1 MEKGEMK
8 MSNSPLVTYTKLSP
22 NHSGRRNHVIDT
34 ISIHC
39 MAGNASVETCGALFA
54 DPSRKASSNYGIGS
68 DGRIALYVDEANR
81 SWCTSSASNDH
92 RAITIEVAN
101 NGGAPDWPV
110 SDKAYAA
117 LLDLLTDICQRNGI
131 KKLLWKGDK
140 SLIGQVDKQNMT
152 VHRWFAAKACPGDYL
167 YNRHGEIAAEVNR
180 RLEGEEKPM
189 DIAKLISEMTNEQ
202 AYQLM
207 QKAELHAKTLSEPAW
222 SQQEGHWAKAMENGI
237 VDGTSPER
245 PMKRDEVIAVLGRK
259 GIL

>member
-1 MEKGEMK
+1 

-34 ISIHC
+34 VSIHC

-117 LLDLLTDICQRNGI
+117 LLDLLTDICRRNGI
-131 KKLLWKGDK
+131 KKLLWQGDK
-140 SLIGQVDKQNMT
+140 ALIGQVEQQNMT

-167 YNRHGEIAAEVNR
+167 YRRHGQIAAEVNR
-180 RLEGEEKPM
+180 RLEEEEETV
-189 DIAKLISEMTNEQ
+189 DIAKLIAEMTNEQ
-202 AYQLM
+202 AYQLL
-207 QKAELHAKTLSEPAW
+207 QKAELHAKTVAEPAW
-222 SQQEGHWAKAMENGI
+222 SQQEGHWAKATAEGV

-259 GIL
+259 GLL

>member
-1 MEKGEMK
+1 
-8 MSNSPLVTYTKLSP
+8 MSNSPLINYTRLSP

-110 SDKAYAA
+110 SGKAYSA
-117 LLDLLTDICQRNGI
+117 LLDLLTDICRRNNI
-131 KKLLWKGDK
+131 KELLWKGNK

-180 RLEGEEKPM
+180 RLKGEDESV

-207 QKAELHAKTLSEPAW
+207 QKAELHAKTIQEPSW
-222 SQQEGHWAKAMENGI
+222 SKEEGHWAKATANGI

-259 GIL
+259 GLL

>member
-1 MEKGEMK
+1 

-34 ISIHC
+34 VSIHC

-54 DPSRKASSNYGIGS
+54 DPARKASSNYGIGS

-81 SWCTSSASNDH
+81 SWCTSNAANDH

-117 LLDLLTDICQRNGI
+117 LLDLLTDICRRNNI
-131 KKLLWKGDK
+131 KELLWKGNK
-140 SLIGQVDKQNMT
+140 SLIGQVGKQNMT

-180 RLEGEEKPM
+180 RLKGEDESV
-189 DIAKLISEMTNEQ
+189 DIAKLISEMTNKQ

-207 QKAELHAKTLSEPAW
+207 QKAELHAKTIQEPSW
-222 SQQEGHWAKAMENGI
+222 SKEEGHWAKATANGI

-259 GIL
+259 GLL

>member
-1 MEKGEMK
+1 
-8 MSNSPLVTYTKLSP
+8 MSNSPLVSYTKLSP
-22 NHSGRRNHVIDT
+22 NHSGKRNHVIDT
-34 ISIHC
+34 ITIHC

-54 DPSRKASSNYGIGS
+54 NPSRKASSNYGIGS

-81 SWCTSSASNDH
+81 SWCTSSASNDN
-92 RAITIEVAN
+92 RAVTIEVAN

-117 LLDLLTDICQRNGI
+117 LLDLVTDICKRNGI

-140 SLIGQVDKQNMT
+140 SLIGQVNKQNMT

-167 YNRHGEIAAEVNR
+167 YNRHGQIAAEVNK
-180 RLEGEEKPM
+180 RLEGEEEV

-207 QKAELHAKTLSEPAW
+207 QKAELHAKILDEPAW
-222 SQQEGHWAKAMENGI
+222 SKNEGYWAKATKAGI
-237 VDGTSPER
+237 VDGSSPER

-259 GIL
+259 NLI

>member
-1 MEKGEMK
+1 

-34 ISIHC
+34 VSIHC

-54 DPSRKASSNYGIGS
+54 DPARKASSNYGIGS

-81 SWCTSSASNDH
+81 SWCTSNAANDH

-110 SDKAYAA
+110 SDKAYSA
-117 LLDLLTDICQRNGI
+117 LLDLLTDICRRNNI
-131 KKLLWKGDK
+131 KELLWKGNK

-180 RLEGEEKPM
+180 RLKGEDESV

-207 QKAELHAKTLSEPAW
+207 QKAELHAKTIQEPSW
-222 SQQEGHWAKAMENGI
+222 SKEEGHWAKATANGI

-259 GIL
+259 GLL

>member
-34 ISIHC
+34 VSIHC

-54 DPSRKASSNYGIGS
+54 DPARKASSNYGIGS

-81 SWCTSSASNDH
+81 SWCTSNAANDH

-110 SDKAYAA
+110 SGKAYSA
-117 LLDLLTDICQRNGI
+117 LLDLLTDICRRNNI
-131 KKLLWKGDK
+131 KELLWKGNK
-140 SLIGQVDKQNMT
+140 SLIGQVGKQNMT

-180 RLEGEEKPM
+180 RLKGEDESV
-189 DIAKLISEMTNEQ
+189 DIAKLISEMTNKQ

-207 QKAELHAKTLSEPAW
+207 QKAELHAKTIQEPSW
-222 SQQEGHWAKAMENGI
+222 SKEEGHWAKATANGI

-259 GIL
+259 GLL

>member
-1 MEKGEMK
+1 

-34 ISIHC
+34 VSIHC

-54 DPSRKASSNYGIGS
+54 DPARKASSNYGIGS

-117 LLDLLTDICQRNGI
+117 LLDLLTDICRRNNI
-131 KKLLWKGDK
+131 KELLWKGNK
-140 SLIGQVDKQNMT
+140 SLIGQVEQQNMT

-180 RLEGEEKPM
+180 RLKGEDESV
-189 DIAKLISEMTNEQ
+189 DIAKLISEMTNKQ

-207 QKAELHAKTLSEPAW
+207 QKAELHAKTIQEPSW
-222 SQQEGHWAKAMENGI
+222 SKEEGHWAKATANGI

-259 GIL
+259 GLL

>member
-81 SWCTSSASNDH
+81 SWCTSSASNDY

-110 SDKAYAA
+110 SGKAYSA
-117 LLDLLTDICQRNGI
+117 LLDLLTDICRRNNI
-131 KKLLWKGDK
+131 KELLWKGNK

-180 RLEGEEKPM
+180 RLEGEEEPM

-207 QKAELHAKTLSEPAW
+207 QKAELHAKTIQEPSW
-222 SQQEGHWAKAMENGI
+222 SKEEGHWAKATENGI

-259 GIL
+259 GLL

>member
-1 MEKGEMK
+1 
-8 MSNSPLVTYTKLSP
+8 MSNSPLINYTRLSP

-81 SWCTSSASNDH
+81 SWCTSNAANDN

-110 SDKAYAA
+110 SGKAYSA
-117 LLDLLTDICQRNGI
+117 LLDLLTDICRRNNI
-131 KKLLWKGDK
+131 KELLWKGDK

-180 RLEGEEKPM
+180 RLKGEEESV
-189 DIAKLISEMTNEQ
+189 DIAKLISEMTNKQ

-207 QKAELHAKTLSEPAW
+207 QKAELHAKTIQEPSW
-222 SQQEGHWAKAMENGI
+222 SKEEGHWAKATANGI

-259 GIL
+259 GLL

>member
-1 MEKGEMK
+1 
-8 MSNSPLVTYTKLSP
+8 MSNSPLISYTRLSP

-39 MAGNASVETCGALFA
+39 MAGNASVETCGSLFA

-81 SWCTSSASNDH
+81 SWCTSNAANDH

-110 SDKAYAA
+110 SDKAYSA
-117 LLDLLTDICQRNGI
+117 LLDLLTDICRRNNI
-131 KKLLWKGDK
+131 KELLWKGNK
-140 SLIGQVDKQNMT
+140 SLIGQVGKQNMT

-180 RLEGEEKPM
+180 RLKEEDEPV
-189 DIAKLISEMTNEQ
+189 DIAKLISEITNEQ

-207 QKAELHAKTLSEPAW
+207 QKAELHAKTIQEPSW
-222 SQQEGHWAKAMENGI
+222 SKEEGHWAKATANGI

-259 GIL
+259 GLL

>member
-1 MEKGEMK
+1 
-8 MSNSPLVTYTKLSP
+8 MSNSPLISYTRLSP

-54 DPSRKASSNYGIGS
+54 DPARKASSNYGIGS

-81 SWCTSSASNDH
+81 SWCTSNAANDN

-110 SDKAYAA
+110 SGKAYSA
-117 LLDLLTDICQRNGI
+117 LLDLLTDICRRNNI
-131 KKLLWKGDK
+131 KELLWKGDK

-180 RLEGEEKPM
+180 RLKGEDESV
-189 DIAKLISEMTNEQ
+189 DIAKLISEMTNKQ

-207 QKAELHAKTLSEPAW
+207 QKAELHAKTIQEPSW
-222 SQQEGHWAKAMENGI
+222 SKEEGHWAKATANGI

-259 GIL
+259 GLL

>member
-1 MEKGEMK
+1 

-34 ISIHC
+34 VSIHC

-54 DPSRKASSNYGIGS
+54 DPARKASSNYGIGS

-81 SWCTSSASNDH
+81 SWCTSNAANDH

-110 SDKAYAA
+110 SGKAYSA
-117 LLDLLTDICQRNGI
+117 LLDLLTDICRRNNI
-131 KKLLWKGDK
+131 KELLWKGNK
-140 SLIGQVDKQNMT
+140 SLIGQVGKQNMT

-180 RLEGEEKPM
+180 RLKGEDESV
-189 DIAKLISEMTNEQ
+189 DIAKLISEMTNKQ

-207 QKAELHAKTLSEPAW
+207 QKAELHAKAIQEPSW
-222 SQQEGHWAKAMENGI
+222 SKEEGHWAKATANGI

-259 GIL
+259 GLL

>member
-1 MEKGEMK
+1 
-8 MSNSPLVTYTKLSP
+8 MSNSPLINYTRLSP

-34 ISIHC
+34 VSIHC

-54 DPSRKASSNYGIGS
+54 DPARKASSNYGIGS

-81 SWCTSSASNDH
+81 SWCTSNAANDN

-110 SDKAYAA
+110 SDRAYSA
-117 LLDLLTDICQRNGI
+117 LLDLLTDICRRNNI
-131 KKLLWKGDK
+131 KELLWKGDK
-140 SLIGQVDKQNMT
+140 SLIGQVGKQNMT

-180 RLEGEEKPM
+180 RLKGEDEPV
-189 DIAKLISEMTNEQ
+189 DIAKLISEITNEQ

-207 QKAELHAKTLSEPAW
+207 QKAELHAKTIQEPSW
-222 SQQEGHWAKAMENGI
+222 SKEEGHWAKATANGI

-259 GIL
+259 GLL

>member
-1 MEKGEMK
+1 
-8 MSNSPLVTYTKLSP
+8 MSNSPLISYTRLSP

-54 DPSRKASSNYGIGS
+54 DPARKASSNYGIGS

-81 SWCTSSASNDH
+81 SWCTSNAANDH

-110 SDKAYAA
+110 SDKAYSA
-117 LLDLLTDICQRNGI
+117 LLDLLTDICRRNNI
-131 KKLLWKGDK
+131 KELLWKGNK

-180 RLEGEEKPM
+180 RLKGEDESV
-189 DIAKLISEMTNEQ
+189 DIAKLISEMTNKQ

-207 QKAELHAKTLSEPAW
+207 QKAELHAKTIQEPSW
-222 SQQEGHWAKAMENGI
+222 SKEEGHWAKATANGI

-259 GIL
+259 GLL

>member
-1 MEKGEMK
+1 
-8 MSNSPLVTYTKLSP
+8 MSNSPLISYTRLSP

-54 DPSRKASSNYGIGS
+54 DPARKASSNYGIGS

-81 SWCTSSASNDH
+81 SWCTSNAANDH

-117 LLDLLTDICQRNGI
+117 LLDLLTDICRRNNI
-131 KKLLWKGDK
+131 KELLWKGNK
-140 SLIGQVDKQNMT
+140 SLIGQVGKQNMT

-180 RLEGEEKPM
+180 RLKGEDESV
-189 DIAKLISEMTNEQ
+189 DIAKLISEMTNKQ

-207 QKAELHAKTLSEPAW
+207 QKAELHAKTIQEPSW
-222 SQQEGHWAKAMENGI
+222 SKEEGHWAKATANGI

-259 GIL
+259 GLL

>member
-1 MEKGEMK
+1 

-22 NHSGRRNHVIDT
+22 NHSGKRNHAIDT

-54 DPSRKASSNYGIGS
+54 NPSRKASSNYGIGS

-81 SWCTSSASNDH
+81 SWCTSSASNDN

-110 SDKAYAA
+110 SNKAYAA
-117 LLDLLTDICQRNGI
+117 LLDLVTDICKRNGI
-131 KKLLWKGDK
+131 KKLIWSTNK
-140 SLIGQVDKQNMT
+140 SDRINHKNGCNMT
-152 VHRWFAAKACPGDYL
+152 IHRDYSNKSCPGDYL
-167 YNRHGEIAAEVNR
+167 YNRHGEIAAEINR
-180 RLEGEEKPM
+180 RLEGEEEM

-207 QKAELHAKTLSEPAW
+207 QKAELHAKTLAEPAW
-222 SQQEGHWAKAMENGI
+222 SKNEGHWAKATTNGV
-237 VDGTSPER
+237 VDGSSPER
-245 PMKRDEVIAVLGRK
+245 YMKRDEVIAVLGRK
-259 GIL
+259 NLI

>member
-1 MEKGEMK
+1 
-8 MSNSPLVTYTKLSP
+8 MSNSPLINYTRLSP

-39 MAGNASVETCGALFA
+39 MAGDASVETCGALFA

-110 SDKAYAA
+110 SGKAYSA
-117 LLDLLTDICQRNGI
+117 LLDLLTDICRRNDI
-131 KKLLWKGDK
+131 KELLWKGDK

-152 VHRWFAAKACPGDYL
+152 VHRWFAAKACPGNYL

-180 RLEGEEKPM
+180 RLKGEDEPV

-207 QKAELHAKTLSEPAW
+207 QKAELHAKTIQEPSW
-222 SQQEGHWAKAMENGI
+222 SKKEGHWAKATANGI

-259 GIL
+259 GLL

>member
-1 MEKGEMK
+1 
-8 MSNSPLVTYTKLSP
+8 MSNSPLVSYTKLSP
-22 NHSGRRNHVIDT
+22 NHSGKRNHVIDT
-34 ISIHC
+34 ITIHC

-54 DPSRKASSNYGIGS
+54 NPSRKASSNYGIGS

-81 SWCTSSASNDH
+81 SWCTSSASNDN
-92 RAITIEVAN
+92 RAVTIEVAN

-117 LLDLLTDICQRNGI
+117 LLDLVTDICKRNGI
-131 KKLLWKGDK
+131 KKLLWQGDK
-140 SLIGQVDKQNMT
+140 ALIGQVEQQNMT

-167 YNRHGEIAAEVNR
+167 YNRHGQIAAEVNK
-180 RLEGEEKPM
+180 RLEGEEEV

-207 QKAELHAKTLSEPAW
+207 QKAELHAKTLDEPAW
-222 SQQEGHWAKAMENGI
+222 SKNEGHWAKATKAGI
-237 VDGTSPER
+237 VDGSSPER

-259 GIL
+259 NLI

>member
-1 MEKGEMK
+1 MK

-34 ISIHC
+34 VSIHC

-54 DPSRKASSNYGIGS
+54 DPARKASSNYGIGS

-81 SWCTSSASNDH
+81 SWCTSNAANDH

-117 LLDLLTDICQRNGI
+117 LLDLLTDICRRNNI
-131 KKLLWKGDK
+131 KELLWKGNK
-140 SLIGQVDKQNMT
+140 SLIGQVGKQNMT

-180 RLEGEEKPM
+180 RLKGEDESV
-189 DIAKLISEMTNEQ
+189 DIAKLISEMTNKQ

-207 QKAELHAKTLSEPAW
+207 QKAELHAKTIQEPSW
-222 SQQEGHWAKAMENGI
+222 SKEEGHWAKATANGI

-259 GIL
+259 GLL

>member
-1 MEKGEMK
+1 MK

-34 ISIHC
+34 VSIHC

-54 DPSRKASSNYGIGS
+54 DPARKASSNYSIGS

-81 SWCTSSASNDH
+81 SWCTSNAANDH

-117 LLDLLTDICQRNGI
+117 LLDLLTDICRRNNI
-131 KKLLWKGDK
+131 KELLWKGNK
-140 SLIGQVDKQNMT
+140 SLIGQVGKQNMT

-180 RLEGEEKPM
+180 RLKGEDESV
-189 DIAKLISEMTNEQ
+189 DIAKLISEMTNKQ

-207 QKAELHAKTLSEPAW
+207 QKAELHAKTIQEPSW
-222 SQQEGHWAKAMENGI
+222 SKEEGHWAKATANGI

-259 GIL
+259 GLL

>member
-1 MEKGEMK
+1 

-34 ISIHC
+34 VSVHC

-68 DGRIALYVDEANR
+68 DGRIALYVEEANR

-110 SDKAYAA
+110 SDRAYAA
-117 LLDLLTDICQRNGI
+117 LLDLLTDICRRNGI

-180 RLEGEEKPM
+180 RLKGEDESV
-189 DIAKLISEMTNEQ
+189 DIAKLISEMTNKQ

-207 QKAELHAKTLSEPAW
+207 QKAELHAKTIQEPSW
-222 SQQEGHWAKAMENGI
+222 SKEEGHWAKATANGI

-259 GIL
+259 GLL

>member
-1 MEKGEMK
+1 
-8 MSNSPLVTYTKLSP
+8 MSNSPLISYTRLSP

-54 DPSRKASSNYGIGS
+54 DPARKASSNYGIGS

-81 SWCTSSASNDH
+81 SWCTSNAANDH

-110 SDKAYAA
+110 SGKAYSA
-117 LLDLLTDICQRNGI
+117 LLDLLTDICRRNNI
-131 KKLLWKGDK
+131 KELLWKGNK
-140 SLIGQVDKQNMT
+140 SLIGQVGKQNMT

-180 RLEGEEKPM
+180 RLKGEDESV
-189 DIAKLISEMTNEQ
+189 DIAKLISEMTNKQ

-207 QKAELHAKTLSEPAW
+207 QKAELHAKTIQEPSW
-222 SQQEGHWAKAMENGI
+222 SKEEGHWAKATANGI
-237 VDGTSPER
+237 VDSTSPER

-259 GIL
+259 GLL